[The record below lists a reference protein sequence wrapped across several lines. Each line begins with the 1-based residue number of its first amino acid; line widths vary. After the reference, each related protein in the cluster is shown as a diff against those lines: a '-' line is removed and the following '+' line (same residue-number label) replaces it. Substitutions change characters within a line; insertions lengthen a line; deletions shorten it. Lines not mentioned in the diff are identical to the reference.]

1 MQMEAIVM
9 SPPDRADGVGFFE
22 DRGVEAARPERR
34 RRGETGGTRADDDGV
49 A

>member
-1 MQMEAIVM
+1 M

-22 DRGVEAARPERR
+22 DRSVEAASPQRR
-34 RRGETGGTRADDDGV
+34 RRSETGGTRADDDGV

>member
-1 MQMEAIVM
+1 M

-22 DRGVEAARPERR
+22 DRSVEAASPQRR